1 MFHFNT
7 RLGVLPVQTHFIRC
21 QVIRLGTQ
29 ADSHFLSRDTP
40 ERGES
45 KQPAGFLG
53 KRHLRKIPA
62 LPIGHMQRIADT
74 GI

>member
-40 ERGES
+40 EREES

-53 KRHLRKIPA
+53 IRL
-62 LPIGHMQRIADT
+62 MQDRI
-74 GI
+74 